1 MEPADHI
8 AAVRR
13 ESAAVVTAA
22 RRGADAPVPSCPD
35 WTVGDLVAHLG
46 VAHRW
51 ATANVREPAD
61 QLVRGARHK
70 WGIEATDPR
79 LFEWFEEGAE
89 ELASVLQA
97 TDPDTPVA
105 TFGEPHAA
113 RFWGRRM
120 AHESLV
126 HRWDAERAHGEP
138 RPIDAELAADGIDQ
152 GLYVLVPM
160 ARQGSTVAG
169 TGERFHLHRTDGEG
183 EWLVVVEG
191 DGIRVSREHGKG
203 DVAVR
208 GRAADLLLWLWHRVP
223 PDDLEVFGDATLLDR
238 WFDLVPPV

>member
-1 MEPADHI
+1 SPSTRPRSACCTPRPASQPAANFRAMEPADHI

-51 ATANVREPAD
+51 ATANV
-61 QLVRGARHK
+61 
-70 WGIEATDPR
+70 
-79 LFEWFEEGAE
+79 
-89 ELASVLQA
+89 
-97 TDPDTPVA
+97 
-105 TFGEPHAA
+105 GEP
-113 RFWGRRM
+113 G
-120 AHESLV
+120 
-126 HRWDAERAHGEP
+126 
-138 RPIDAELAADGIDQ
+138 PIDAELAADGIDE
-152 GLYVLVPM
+152 GLYVFVPM

-208 GRAADLLLWLWHRVP
+208 GRAADLLLWL
-223 PDDLEVFGDATLLDR
+223 
-238 WFDLVPPV
+238 